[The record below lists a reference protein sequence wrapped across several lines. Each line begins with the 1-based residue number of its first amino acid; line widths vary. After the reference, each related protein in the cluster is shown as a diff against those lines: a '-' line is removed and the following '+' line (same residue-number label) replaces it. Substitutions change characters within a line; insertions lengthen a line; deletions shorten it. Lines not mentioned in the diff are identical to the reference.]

1 LRDRARAD
9 LLLWMSASPVRSVVT
24 SACPLDCP
32 DACSLDVTVED
43 GRVTAVTGNAE
54 NPVTAGFICSKV
66 RHYAEHVYH
75 GSRLRH
81 PMVRVPGSR
90 KGEARFA
97 RASWDDALALV
108 AERLRGARERSG
120 GESILPFR
128 YGGSNGKLT
137 DGALDEALF
146 RRLGASQLLHTVC
159 AAGTTAAAR
168 GLYGSMCGVAFPD
181 YVHAGVILVWG
192 ANPHASNIHLV
203 PYLKEARGRG
213 AKIAVV
219 DPRRTKLAKTADL
232 HLAVHPGSDLPVA
245 LSIHR
250 WLFESGKAD
259 LAFLGEH
266 ARGVEEFRRRAE
278 PWTFERAARVARVEA
293 REIERL
299 AELYAMGDPAL
310 LRCGWGLER
319 NRNGGSAVAAVLAL
333 PAVAGK
339 FGKRGGGYTLSSS
352 RGSFAF
358 RPTYSDPEPTTRAIN
373 MNRLGRALLEERT
386 PPIDVLFVY
395 DANPLMTLPEQGLVR
410 RGLEREDLFTVVFE
424 QVLTDTARYADVLLP
439 ATTFLEH
446 HDVRP
451 GYGALGLQYAA
462 PAIAPVGEARPN
474 YAVFGELLARLGLS
488 RPHDA
493 RGPEELLARAL
504 PEWMDVD
511 EVRSGALV
519 APDFGARPVQFVDV
533 FPRTS
538 DGKVDLVPA
547 ELDLDDG
554 LGLYGYD
561 PDPGDELHPLALVS
575 PSTERTISSSLGEL
589 HTDLVPLAL
598 HPDDARARGIGEGD
612 RVRVFNGRGEVRT
625 IARLDPDLRPGVAQL
640 PKGLWSHNTENG
652 RTANALA
659 PDTLAWV
666 GGGACFNDARVQVTR
681 V

>member
-1 LRDRARAD
+1 MGATSAKRA
-9 LLLWMSASPVRSVVT
+9 VT

-32 DACSLDVTVED
+32 DACSLDVSVEE
-43 GRVTAVTGNAE
+43 GRVTAVTGNVE

-66 RHYAEHVYH
+66 RHYADHVYH
-75 GSRLRH
+75 ASRLHH
-81 PMVRVPGSR
+81 PMVRVPGSK
-90 KGEARFA
+90 KGGARFA
-97 RASWDDALALV
+97 RVSWDEALALV
-108 AERLRGARERSG
+108 VEKLRGARERSG

-168 GLYGSMCGVAFPD
+168 GLYGNMCGVAFPD
-181 YVHAGVILVWG
+181 YVHAQVILVWG

-203 PYLKEARGRG
+203 PYLKEARERG
-213 AKIAVV
+213 AKIVVV

-232 HLAVHPGSDLPVA
+232 HLAVHPGADLPLA

-259 LAFLGEH
+259 LAFLAEH

-293 REIERL
+293 RDIARL
-299 AELYAMGDPAL
+299 AELYAAGDPAL

-339 FGKRGGGYTLSSS
+339 FGKRGGGYTLSNV
-352 RGSFAF
+352 RGSFTF
-358 RPTYSDPEPTTRAIN
+358 RPTFDDPEQATRAIN
-373 MNRLGRALLEERT
+373 MNRLGRALLEERD
-386 PPIDVLFVY
+386 PPIELLFVY
-395 DANPLMTLPEQGLVR
+395 DANPLMTVPEQELVR

-446 HDVRP
+446 HEVRA
-451 GYGALGLQYAA
+451 GYGALGFQYAA

-474 YAVFGELLARLGLS
+474 YAVFGELLTRLGLR
-488 RPHDA
+488 RPNDPQ
-493 RGPEELLARAL
+493 GPEDLLARVL
-504 PEWMDVD
+504 PEQTDVA
-511 EVRSGALV
+511 EVRSGAVV
-519 APDFGARPVQFVDV
+519 APDFGSRPIQFVDV
-533 FPRTS
+533 FPRTT
-538 DGKVDLVPA
+538 DRKVDLVPA

-589 HTDLVPLAL
+589 HTERVPLAL
-598 HPDDARARGIGEGD
+598 HPADARARGIADGD
-612 RVRVFNGRGEVRT
+612 RVRVFNGRGEVLT
-625 IARLDPDLRPGVAQL
+625 TARLDPDLRPGVAQL
-640 PKGLWSHNTENG
+640 PKGIWSHNTENG
-652 RTANALA
+652 RTANALS

-681 V
+681 I